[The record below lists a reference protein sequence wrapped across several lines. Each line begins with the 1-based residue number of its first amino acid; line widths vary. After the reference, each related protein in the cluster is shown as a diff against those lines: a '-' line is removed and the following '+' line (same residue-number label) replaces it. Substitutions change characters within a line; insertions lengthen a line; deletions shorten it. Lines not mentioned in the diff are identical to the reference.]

1 MHTDARFIAATNRDM
16 EEAVESGAFRQDL
29 FYRLNVIPLVL
40 PPLRERREDI
50 PLLAG
55 FFVARYAA
63 KTGRKVRGISL
74 AARAYLT
81 AYDWPG
87 NVRELENVIERAVVL
102 GSAGTVMPED
112 LPEALLEGP
121 APPGI
126 SPGGYHQALVEVKK
140 QLILSAI
147 EKAGGSHAAAAKL
160 LGLHPN
166 YLSRLIRNLNLK
178 NALKTTGPP

>member
-1 MHTDARFIAATNRDM
+1 
-16 EEAVESGAFRQDL
+16 
-29 FYRLNVIPLVL
+29 
-40 PPLRERREDI
+40 
-50 PLLAG
+50 
-55 FFVARYAA
+55 
-63 KTGRKVRGISL
+63 
-74 AARAYLT
+74 YLT
-81 AYDWPG
+81 AYDWPD
-87 NVRELENVIERAVVL
+87 NVRELEHVMERAVVL
-102 GSAGTVMPED
+102 GSAKTVMPED

-126 SPGGYHQALVEVKK
+126 SPGGYHQALVEAKK

-178 NALKTTGPP
+178 NALKTPGLP